1 MKKLRISW
9 VGLLLVF
16 VGSVALDQATKLHAQ
31 RDLLR
36 WESSENHKLYS
47 GKSFNVTSVGAGSQ
61 FEEGEYLGLDM
72 TYSRNTGAAFSML
85 ADLDDKIRVPF
96 FYGVTLF
103 AVIAI
108 ALFFKSTPLDH
119 RMTRFGLIMI
129 LSGAIGNFI
138 DRLRWGYVV
147 DFIDVEWRVLGWQ
160 HDFAIFNVADVAIN
174 IGVICYILDIMR
186 ISIKEKREQRR
197 NSNKESGAE
206 LPVS

>member
-1 MKKLRISW
+1 
-9 VGLLLVF
+9 
-16 VGSVALDQATKLHAQ
+16 
-31 RDLLR
+31 
-36 WESSENHKLYS
+36 
-47 GKSFNVTSVGAGSQ
+47 
-61 FEEGEYLGLDM
+61 
-72 TYSRNTGAAFSML
+72 
-85 ADLDDKIRVPF
+85 
-96 FYGVTLF
+96 
-103 AVIAI
+103 
-108 ALFFKSTPLDH
+108 
-119 RMTRFGLIMI
+119 MTRFGLIMI